1 MFSIIKK
8 GTEEEFLKHL
18 NKVRPSIKFTMEL
31 ESNNT
36 LPFLYCLIHR
46 KEGGQ
51 LEVLVYRKP
60 AYTNQYYVPTLS
72 PVLLY
77 YRDPETKKL
86 RQILMLK
93 RNHHSFRFGMYQE

>member
-36 LPFLYCLIHR
+36 FPTPYACRCLSSVD
-46 KEGGQ
+46 E
-51 LEVLVYRKP
+51 
-60 AYTNQYYVPTLS
+60 
-72 PVLLY
+72 
-77 YRDPETKKL
+77 DL
-86 RQILMLK
+86 RGVQ
-93 RNHHSFRFGMYQE
+93 S